1 MENEVVSA
9 FEHVT
14 HQLSRIDADHEV
26 WCGGT
31 QPPSL
36 VSVDRSNSSMHIDIF
51 PSDTD
56 VHSKDLDVTPEASR
70 DVEVK
75 EGLTWAYNFDAYTI
89 SVGATRFVR
98 EYVGLNP
105 TYFSKYATARQ
116 LREEAAY
123 PQG

>member
-1 MENEVVSA
+1 MEHGVGST

-14 HQLSRIDADHEV
+14 HKLSMSDSDHEV

-36 VSVDRSNSSMHIDIF
+36 IQVDRVSSSMHIDIF
-51 PSDTD
+51 PDNTD
-56 VHSKDLDVTPEASR
+56 VHSKEFDVVPETST

-75 EGLTWAYNFDAYTI
+75 DGQTWAYNFDAYTI
-89 SVGATRFVR
+89 SVSATRFVR

-105 TYFSKYATARQ
+105 VYFSKYATARR
-116 LREEAAY
+116 LRQEAAHS
-123 PQG
+123 QD